1 MFNEFFLQRVQL
13 PTLRQT
19 LYSSDRATFGFG
31 TQDQARTDQ
40 SIVER
45 DTASTTVSS
54 TASFLGARHVQAV
67 SKHIQQTLVCRTHVL
82 DGIPV
87 HGC

>member
-1 MFNEFFLQRVQL
+1 VFDEFFLQRVQL
-13 PTLRQT
+13 PALRKT
-19 LYSSDRATFGFG
+19 FDGADRTTFGFG

-87 HGC
+87 YGC